1 MTAFSE
7 LDQNYMREALR
18 LAEKG
23 RGKTRPNPVVGSVI
37 TRRNQVIA
45 QGYHRQVGQ
54 AHAEIE
60 ALSQL
65 GMLAPKSTLYVT
77 LEPCSHTGRTGP
89 CTKAILASGIE
100 RVVVGCRDEN
110 PIVQGRGITTLR
122 RAGLRVDV
130 GCMEEICREANA
142 GFFTWVTAHRPLIT
156 MKAAATLDGYIGDGR
171 EQLRPINTR
180 WITGPKA
187 RIHAHR
193 LRAQNDAILVGIG
206 TILADNPKLTV
217 RAPGRQKF
225 SNLRI
230 VLDSQLRINPRAACL
245 QTRDTVPP
253 LIVAS
258 ERAMANP
265 TFTQRKKRIEAQ
277 GADVLVLPA
286 DRQGRPSLTD
296 LLSMLA
302 DRAIQR
308 VLVEGG
314 STIHGAFI
322 AQGLVDRFVLYLA
335 PRLVGSGNPIARG
348 YGPGWLQP
356 LELGPLTMTPLGKDW
371 VVLGQVQRHNQ
382 SKSR

>member
-1 MTAFSE
+1 
-7 LDQNYMREALR
+7 
-18 LAEKG
+18 
-23 RGKTRPNPVVGSVI
+23 
-37 TRRNQVIA
+37 
-45 QGYHRQVGQ
+45 
-54 AHAEIE
+54 
-60 ALSQL
+60 
-65 GMLAPKSTLYVT
+65 
-77 LEPCSHTGRTGP
+77 
-89 CTKAILASGIE
+89 
-100 RVVVGCRDEN
+100 
-110 PIVQGRGITTLR
+110 
-122 RAGLRVDV
+122 
-130 GCMEEICREANA
+130 MEEICREANA

-156 MKAAATLDGYIGDGR
+156 MKVAATLDGYIGDGR

-245 QTRDTVPP
+245 QTRDAVPP

-296 LLSMLA
+296 LLSTLA